1 MRWPGSLAEPAGV
14 HRRGPIVFALACVA
28 IFACSFA
35 IGHATNSRS
44 APPAPGTSS
53 FPIAYAGAA
62 IPAALSNVPPIETL
76 AAVRNSRPTRAG
88 SRSGA
93 GGRGG
98 TTPPS
103 PATIPVAQVPAS
115 VAPSP
120 PAPAATPSPAV
131 KAPSSHAPKHSGG
144 GVSFDS
150 SG

>member
-62 IPAALSNVPPIETL
+62 IPAALSNVPPIEAL
-76 AAVRNSRPTRAG
+76 AVVHGGRNPG
-88 SRSGA
+88 GGNRSGSNTNTGA
-93 GGRGG
+93 KSS
-98 TTPPS
+98 S
-103 PATIPVAQVPAS
+103 PATIPVAQTPAS
-115 VAPSP
+115 EAPSA
-120 PAPAATPSPAV
+120 PAPAPTPSPAV

>member
-1 MRWPGSLAEPAGV
+1 MRWPGSLGEPAGAQW
-14 HRRGPIVFALACVA
+14 RGPIVFALSCLA

-53 FPIAYAGAA
+53 FPITYAGAA
-62 IPAALSNVPPIETL
+62 IPAALSSVPPIETL
-76 AAVRNSRPTRAG
+76 AAVRNSGPTRAG

-93 GGRGG
+93 GARGG
-98 TTPPS
+98 ATPSS
-103 PATIPVAQVPAS
+103 PATIPVAQVAPS
-115 VAPSP
+115 VAPST

-131 KAPSSHAPKHSGG
+131 KAPSSHPQHRSGG